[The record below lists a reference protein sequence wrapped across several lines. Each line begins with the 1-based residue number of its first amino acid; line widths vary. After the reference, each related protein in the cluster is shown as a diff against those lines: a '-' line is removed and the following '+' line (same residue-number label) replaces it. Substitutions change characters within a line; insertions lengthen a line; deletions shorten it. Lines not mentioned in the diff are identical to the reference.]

1 MSLSFHSPT
10 RFVIF
15 FPSPLQHL
23 LFNLIHHDNVSLCHI
38 ITFTLTTSAILSHS
52 PWHLPYYYIHLDNA
66 CCFISFTLTTSAIL
80 SHSPWQRLLFY
91 LIHPDDVFQLTAF
104 TLTTS
109 AILSPLPWQRLPF
122 YLLHL
127 NACHFVSLIHLLTYE
142 LFVNCHNE
150 FHRLIPWKSLSS
162 CPLTLTKSLILT
174 PAPYLD
180 KVCHFVPFTWTRSA
194 ILFTLTPY
202 SITKNNGFIVKD
214 AQVTKKKKEVKLDRD
229 RISNGKHPDSLQSY
243 NALSLTM

>member
-1 MSLSFHSPT
+1 MT
-10 RFVIF
+10 
-15 FPSPLQHL
+15 
-23 LFNLIHHDNVSLCHI
+23 
-38 ITFTLTTSAILSHS
+38 
-52 PWHLPYYYIHLDNA
+52 
-66 CCFISFTLTTSAIL
+66 
-80 SHSPWQRLLFY
+80 
-91 LIHPDDVFQLTAF
+91 DVFQLTAF

-142 LFVNCHNE
+142 LFVNCLNE

-180 KVCHFVPFTWTRSA
+180 KVCHFVPLTLTRSA

-214 AQVTKKKKEVKLDRD
+214 AQVTKKKKVKTESATENIPTVCNHTTL
-229 RISNGKHPDSLQSY
+229 
-243 NALSLTM
+243 